1 MKECPVCKAGSFDDA
16 EVCYGCLHRF
26 EPGEGVVAA
35 IAGGPTGDGPGLAAA
50 RAVRST
56 RPAQVTQATRQGAQ
70 EGAGQGRPALP
81 ASPRDSQQPAVHPPM
96 AASHDAQSQSQSTAS
111 QVMEV
116 PALAVAKPYAAQRVA
131 SGHRVELGSAEGS
144 TAQTVSVPAKGADI
158 VVRIELF
165 DARAAESTGS
175 ARVDAALQA
184 RACSRLR
191 RGGTPG
197 ARLEVKYPSESEREA
212 AAGARADAALRDS
225 RSRHGRPVAPRH
237 AQAVA
242 REACAVGA

>member
-50 RAVRST
+50 RAVRSA
-56 RPAQVTQATRQGAQ
+56 RPAQVTQAVQQGEQ
-70 EGAGQGRPALP
+70 PSAGQGRSALP
-81 ASPRDSQQPAVHPPM
+81 ASPRSSQQSAMHPPM
-96 AASHDAQSQSQSTAS
+96 AASHDAQSQSTAS

-116 PALAVAKPYAAQRVA
+116 PALAVAQPYAAQRVA

-144 TAQTVSVPAKGADI
+144 AAQTVSVPAKGADI

-225 RSRHGRPVAPRH
+225 RSRHGRPAAPRH
-237 AQAVA
+237 AQVVV

>member
-70 EGAGQGRPALP
+70 EGAGQGRPAAANP
-81 ASPRDSQQPAVHPPM
+81 QGSQLTATEPSMSAL
-96 AASHDAQSQSQSTAS
+96 HDAQSTAS

-116 PALAVAKPYAAQRVA
+116 PALAVAQPYAAQRVA

-144 TAQTVSVPAKGADI
+144 AAQTVSVPAKGADI

-225 RSRHGRPVAPRH
+225 RSRHGRPAAPRH

>member
-50 RAVRST
+50 RAVRSA
-56 RPAQVTQATRQGAQ
+56 RPAQIVQAVHQGEQ
-70 EGAGQGRPALP
+70 LSAGQGRSAVS
-81 ASPRDSQQPAVHPPM
+81 ASPRSSQQSAMHPPM
-96 AASHDAQSQSQSTAS
+96 AASHDAQSQSTAS

-116 PALAVAKPYAAQRVA
+116 PALAVAQPYAAQRVA

-144 TAQTVSVPAKGADI
+144 AAQTVSVPAKGADI

-225 RSRHGRPVAPRH
+225 RSRHGRPAAPRH

>member
-35 IAGGPTGDGPGLAAA
+35 IAGGPDGDGPGLAAA
-50 RAVRST
+50 RAVRPAQPGAQLSVGDGRLAALAASPQGSQPFAT
-56 RPAQVTQATRQGAQ
+56 RPPMSAT
-70 EGAGQGRPALP
+70 
-81 ASPRDSQQPAVHPPM
+81 
-96 AASHDAQSQSQSTAS
+96 HDAQSQSAAS

-116 PALAVAKPYAAQRVA
+116 PALAVAKPYASQRPS
-131 SGHRVELGSAEGS
+131 SGHHVELGSTEGLA
-144 TAQTVSVPAKGADI
+144 AQTVSVPAKGADI

-165 DARAAESTGS
+165 DARAVESTGS

-197 ARLEVKYPSESEREA
+197 ARLEVKYPSESERGA
-212 AAGARADAALRDS
+212 AASARVDAASRDS
-225 RSRHGRPVAPRH
+225 RSRHARPAAPRH

-242 REACAVGA
+242 HEACAVGA